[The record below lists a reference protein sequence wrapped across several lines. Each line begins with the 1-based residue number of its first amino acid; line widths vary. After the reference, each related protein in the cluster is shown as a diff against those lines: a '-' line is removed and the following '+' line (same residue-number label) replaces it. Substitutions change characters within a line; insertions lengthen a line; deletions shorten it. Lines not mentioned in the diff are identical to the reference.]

1 MHTCPWWFTWT
12 FDNPL
17 RRLVHNPR
25 ALLEPY
31 VREGMRVA
39 DIGCGM
45 GYFTV
50 ALAEL
55 AGPTGHVQAVDLQ
68 PQQLRVA
75 ARRCR
80 RAGLTDRV
88 QLVEATPD
96 SLNLERP
103 LDFVLAFYMVHEVA
117 NQADLFRQLHA
128 ASRPGGKILVSEPKI
143 HVPRA
148 SVEAERALAMA
159 QGFTGAMRNEAIRF
173 SWTFELERSP
183 LDR

>member
-17 RRLVHNPR
+17 RRMVHDPR
-25 ALLEPY
+25 ALLAPY

-55 AGPTGHVQAVDLQ
+55 TGPAGHVQAVDLQ

-80 RAGLTDRV
+80 RAGMADRV
-88 QLVEATPD
+88 QFVEATLD
-96 SLNLERP
+96 SLNLKAP

-117 NQADLFRQLHA
+117 DQADVFRQLHA
-128 ASRPGGKILVSEPKI
+128 ASRPGAKVLVSEPKI

-148 SVEAERALAMA
+148 MVEAERARAMA
-159 QGFTGAMRNEAIRF
+159 QGFSGAMRDEAIRF
-173 SWTFELERSP
+173 SWTFELERCAPDS
-183 LDR
+183 